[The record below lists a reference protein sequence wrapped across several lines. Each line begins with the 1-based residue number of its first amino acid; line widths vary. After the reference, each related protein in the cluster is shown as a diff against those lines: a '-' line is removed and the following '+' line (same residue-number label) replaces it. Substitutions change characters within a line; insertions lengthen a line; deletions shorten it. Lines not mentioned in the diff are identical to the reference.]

1 MSMLTQREQ
10 GQAPEILGP
19 SIAVSSLPSPA
30 FFAYA
35 HRVSMA
41 TLGCVRVVDS
51 KGITWCFSSRC

>member
-35 HRVSMA
+35 QRVSMA
-41 TLGCVRVVDS
+41 TSGCVTR
-51 KGITWCFSSRC
+51 GGFTRN

>member
-19 SIAVSSLPSPA
+19 SIAFSSLPSPA

-41 TLGCVRVVDS
+41 TLGCVVDS
-51 KGITWCFSSRC
+51 KGITWCFSSHC